1 MKYNDRKDAAL
12 KLMPYLEKYRN
23 EQVVILAVPRGGVP
37 IGYYISK
44 RYNFPLDLL
53 MTKKIGYPNNP
64 EFAIGAVS
72 LEDFIVDEKINVPKT
87 YINENIKQIRN
98 NLEKRYHLFMG
109 NRKPNDLR
117 NKTVIIVDDGIATGN
132 TILSSIKMLRKKKV
146 KKIVVAVPVSPP
158 ESANFIKKEVDD
170 FICPYLPEIFVG
182 VGLHYI
188 DFSEVTD
195 EEVIR
200 FLNDSNHF
208 EKNRSVKLLNELS

>member
-1 MKYNDRKDAAL
+1 
-12 KLMPYLEKYRN
+12 
-23 EQVVILAVPRGGVP
+23 
-37 IGYYISK
+37 
-44 RYNFPLDLL
+44 
-53 MTKKIGYPNNP
+53 
-64 EFAIGAVS
+64 
-72 LEDFIVDEKINVPKT
+72 
-87 YINENIKQIRN
+87 
-98 NLEKRYHLFMG
+98 
-109 NRKPNDLR
+109 
-117 NKTVIIVDDGIATGN
+117 
-132 TILSSIKMLRKKKV
+132 MLRKKKV